1 MFKSLDDI
9 KTFESEV
16 ANNNT
21 ELYNLINSMKSSKN
35 DEDINKESIN
45 SLIARNIYKDTFNK
59 LNAKMDEL
67 DKVTR
72 EYKERFSKL
81 EEEKE

>member
-1 MFKSLDDI
+1 
-9 KTFESEV
+9 
-16 ANNNT
+16 
-21 ELYNLINSMKSSKN
+21 MKSSKN

-72 EYKERFSKL
+72 EYKERFSKFN
-81 EEEKE
+81 